1 MKIDPEKLEYQECH
15 HLIMQAFIPRP
26 IALISTL
33 GEDGVLNVTPFSC
46 FTIVSNRPACFGVS
60 IGSRRNGERKDTI
73 RNIEFAQEFV
83 AGIVTETMAKAMN
96 KASADFPSHV
106 DEFKESGLTPLKASG
121 VKASL
126 IAESPVNLE
135 CKLWQNLEVGEED
148 RRVNFVLGR
157 ILQIHINDD
166 LIGPNDEVDF
176 SGLKFLGRLGGDSYC
191 RVTDTFTM
199 ARPSGDSI

>member
-1 MKIDPEKLEYQECH
+1 MIIDPAKLDYQECH
-15 HLIMQAFIPRP
+15 HLLMQAFIPRP

-33 GEDGVLNVTPFSC
+33 GEGGVRNVAPFSC
-46 FTIVSNRPACFGVS
+46 FTIISNRPACIGVS
-60 IGSRRNGERKDTI
+60 IGSRRDGERKDTI
-73 RNIEFAQEFV
+73 KNIEYAREFV
-83 AGIVTETMAKAMN
+83 VGVVTEEMAEAMN

-106 DEFKESGLTPLKASG
+106 DEFKEAGLTPLKASG
-121 VKASL
+121 RKALL

-135 CKLWQNLEVGEED
+135 CQLWQNLEVGEKD

-157 ILQIHINDD
+157 ILRVHINDD
-166 LIGPNDEVDF
+166 LIGPKEEVDY

-191 RVTDTFTM
+191 RVTDIFSM